1 MQTSL
6 EVDVS
11 DYIGI
16 YSREVKLT
24 EPITLNETCKIESYK
39 FLYQVKKD
47 KTITKYFMNDC
58 AGTIKMWSDKASYVS
73 SGGAK
78 YISANKISYLF
89 SPTSMKEVDGETY
102 NIDNSITTI
111 KENTNKDNEVYFYDD
126 NIVIKDKTNLVLL
139 KGNTVLYNLNSNYIA
154 FGNINNYT
162 RLDFTITANNGGNVE
177 TRVYKAGAT
186 NQFNF
191 IVFSNNDS
199 KNNCYT
205 EFNEDDEDSLVYTI
219 YSIKYNTSS
228 NNFDEAKKIL
238 SRNKSEKCDN
248 YEDDL
253 KNLEE

>member
-24 EPITLNETCKIESYK
+24 EPIILNETCKIESYK

-139 KGNTVLYNLNSNYIA
+139 KGNTVLYNLNSNYP
-154 FGNINNYT
+154 
-162 RLDFTITANNGGNVE
+162 NNGGNVE

-248 YEDDL
+248 YDDDMKIL
-253 KNLEE
+253 SE